1 MPANRESTSASWAP
15 ETILYLWN
23 ELNRGGELPFRRAD
37 LVDRLRRSYTA
48 AYEKYGGWGSEK
60 ADAQRLEYL
69 RNMPPVPAPFADQ
82 KILDLCGPQL
92 DLRQAGG
99 GIAQRVDDPDATCG
113 QAWRLDATLAG
124 PPGQHDKPPEFG
136 LYDDRSKELIKKT
149 LTAAEIPE
157 DEKYHFYS
165 TGRIKGSPNLHFWAH
180 HSWRLAQRLNVTHSS
195 TRPEQATYEVYVSL
209 KLAGPAYVPGS
220 TSSNAYSIDR
230 LILVDVS
237 AP

>member
-1 MPANRESTSASWAP
+1 MD

-37 LVDRLRRSYTA
+37 LVDRLQKSYAA

-60 ADAQRLEYL
+60 ADAQRLDYL
-69 RNMPPVPAPFADQ
+69 RNLPPVPPQFAEK
-82 KILDLCGPQL
+82 KIHDLCGPQL

-99 GIAQRVDDPDATCG
+99 GIAN
-113 QAWRLDATLAG
+113 AWTTRTPRAAKRGDSTRPSRGRPANTTSPL
-124 PPGQHDKPPEFG
+124 EFG

-149 LTAAEIPE
+149 MTPAEIPH

-165 TGRIKGSPNLHFWAH
+165 AGRIKGSPNLHFSAH

-195 TRPEQATYEVYVSL
+195 TRPEQATYRSMSL
-209 KLAGPAYVPGS
+209 KLEGPAYVPRS
-220 TSSNAYSIDR
+220 TKPNACSIDR
-230 LILVDVS
+230 LILVEV
-237 AP
+237 PGP